1 MAGQRWSMAA
11 MVARSSGVEGLGE
24 DEQGD
29 SSNAGGSAIESQGR
43 SLPPTPSGSRE
54 GALRAAVASGVARAA
69 AARELVARRASRPG
83 VVTAGVEPDGVRGAK
98 ALTSVGAEKAW
109 RAAMVELYG
118 AGYRVASWTVAEKT
132 LMKRLVV
139 EYGEGVVGEMVRVF
153 VSTWRVRCER
163 QGFSGVPGVKLLWA
177 LRANLHGE
185 ATGVAQMGTRRPG
198 RAAQKQAKMNS
209 DEFNAAAA
217 AKSED
222 VGW

>member
-1 MAGQRWSMAA
+1 
-11 MVARSSGVEGLGE
+11 
-24 DEQGD
+24 
-29 SSNAGGSAIESQGR
+29 
-43 SLPPTPSGSRE
+43 
-54 GALRAAVASGVARAA
+54 VARAA
-69 AARELVARRASRPG
+69 AARELSVRRAASRPG
-83 VVTAGVEPDGVRGAK
+83 VVTAVAEPEEVRGSK
-98 ALTSVGAEKAW
+98 AVTSVGVEKVW

-153 VSTWRVRCER
+153 VLTWRERCSA

-209 DEFNAAAA
+209 DEFNAEAA